1 MGVNKYKRTSTN
13 TTISIFYEQHSLNK
27 YNYDPPYQRDY
38 NVWDDIQKSFLIDSI
53 FKNFPMPAIFLEQ
66 KIQKGKTSYD
76 VIDGKQRLNTIIQFI
91 ESMVSLPMDFGTD
104 EYGYTKMNGLKMS
117 EIELLAE
124 TDESAKELLNS
135 FWSYVINIEY
145 IEQPNEKIVDSIFDR
160 LNRGGERLNGAEL
173 RKAKYYD
180 SVLYQSIFK
189 TACNKALAPLIKR
202 LDKTR
207 LEHVSFIT
215 ELYLLTYTNEVTNG
229 VEKDIDKQFEKYV
242 DEIDN
247 EKANEVEEKVEI
259 IANVVNSFNLN
270 YDTYSIAGTSHLFA
284 IYYLALVLYNH
295 EENNYDYVS
304 NKLNEFYLDL
314 RNEKKN
320 EFVNIYSASM
330 QSASKYKSSR
340 NKRIRELLGYMGYTW
355 DE

>member
-1 MGVNKYKRTSTN
+1 MGINKYKRTSTN

-38 NVWDDIQKSFLIDSI
+38 NVWDEIQKSFLIDSI
-53 FKNFPMPAIFLEQ
+53 FKNFPIPAIFLEQ
-66 KIQKGKTSYD
+66 KIEKGKTSYD

-91 ESMVSLPMDFGTD
+91 ENAVSLPKDFGTD
-104 EYGYTKMNGLKMS
+104 EYGYSKMNGLKMS

-124 TDESAKELLNS
+124 TDESVKDFLNS
-135 FWSYVINIEY
+135 FWSYVVNIEY

-180 SVLYQSIFK
+180 TILYQSIFK
-189 TACNKALAPLIKR
+189 VANNEALAPMIKR

-207 LEHVSFIT
+207 LEHISFVT
-215 ELYLLTYTNEVTNG
+215 ELYLMTYTNEVTNG

-242 DEIDN
+242 NGFDY
-247 EKANEVEEKVEI
+247 EKSKIVDEKV
-259 IANVVNSFNLN
+259 IAVANIVNSFELD
-270 YDTYSIAGTSHLFA
+270 YITYSIAGTSHLFA
-284 IYYLALVLYNH
+284 IFYLALVLYNH
-295 EENNYDYVS
+295 DVNDYNYVS
-304 NKLNEFYLDL
+304 RKLNEFYLDL

-320 EFVNIYSASM
+320 EYVNVYSSSM
-330 QSASKYKSSR
+330 QSASKFKSSR
-340 NKRIRELLGYMGYTW
+340 NKRINSLLSYLGYKW
-355 DE
+355 KV